1 MQHCH
6 STACSTA
13 YCEDAAP
20 ETRNTPI
27 PAWRLSLGALVDAV
41 NRLHHYR
48 NLRARMFA
56 QGMHRFDCE
65 DRE

>member
-6 STACSTA
+6 TTACPTA
-13 YCEDAAP
+13 YCDDVVP
-20 ETRNTPI
+20 EPRKASM
-27 PAWRLSLGALVDAV
+27 PAWRASVGALLDAV

-48 NLRARMFA
+48 NLRAHLFA

-65 DRE
+65 ERE

>member
-1 MQHCH
+1 M
-6 STACSTA
+6 
-13 YCEDAAP
+13 
-20 ETRNTPI
+20 
-27 PAWRLSLGALVDAV
+27 PAWRAGLTAMVDAV

-48 NLRARMFA
+48 NLRAHMFA

>member
-6 STACSTA
+6 TTACLTA
-13 YCEDAAP
+13 CRDDVVPEPD
-20 ETRNTPI
+20 ETRMPV
-27 PAWRLSLGALVDAV
+27 WRSGLIALVDAV

-65 DRE
+65 DRS